1 MSKLPEKYKVL
12 EAFSY
17 NDQLAAANALSEK
30 VNMHINNGWIPQ
42 GGIVIGFHE
51 NGRQSYWYA
60 MQAMVKDLLYKKRPF
75 KDPDTLANDYNFF
88 GEGIA

>member
-60 MQAMVKDLLYKKRPF
+60 MQAMVMSGERKKPL
-75 KDPDTLANDYNFF
+75 KSPHELAADANFF

>member
-1 MSKLPEKYKVL
+1 MPEKYKIL

-17 NDQLAAANALSEK
+17 GDQLSAANKLAEK
-30 VNMHINNGWIPQ
+30 VNDHINNGWIPQ
-42 GGIVIGFHE
+42 GGIVIGYH
-51 NGRQSYWYA
+51 NVGGQQHYWYA

-75 KDPDTLANDYNFF
+75 KDPDTLANDPNFF